1 MRDGVERE
9 GGDVDIATG
18 LIHLSRL
25 VQSIQARVADRHGLT
40 PVQGKLLC
48 VLAESPRRMGEL
60 AQGFGVE
67 KAALTG
73 LIDRV
78 EGRGLA
84 ERVAVPGD
92 RRSFEVALTEAGRR
106 SAAAFH
112 AEATAE
118 LEALVSVVSP
128 AERERLRRAVARVI
142 DASATSLATPKAS

>member
-1 MRDGVERE
+1 MSDGVERE
-9 GGDVDIATG
+9 GADVDIATG

-25 VQSIQARVADRHGLT
+25 VQSIQARVADRHDLT

-92 RRSFEVALTEAGRR
+92 RRSFEVALTDAGRR

-118 LEALVSVVSP
+118 LEALVSVVSA
-128 AERERLRRAVARVI
+128 AERERLRRAIARVI
-142 DASATSLATPKAS
+142 DASASSATTPKAS